1 MFNIDHFRIPNL
13 PVNPPYDHDEVNHRL
28 HFVNANGATTN
39 HAEVRELIIQKG
51 HFEEHET
58 CQCPIFPHCS
68 VPFSTSS
75 VSHFPMSPMSHFP
88 YGQCPI
94 LPHLHPISYQCPIFP
109 HFKCPIFPHF
119 QYLIFPHSHYLL
131 YVYWIRWQPKIP
143 IPIGRDTGGKWSK
156 GLNRW
161 MVSLGLHFAVISRN
175 LNTGSATKITCSSA
189 SFNTFQTGSQLTKC
203 PMKMSN

>member
-1 MFNIDHFRIPNL
+1 MYNIDHFSIPNL

-94 LPHLHPISYQCPIFP
+94 LPHLHLISYQCPIFP
-109 HFKCPIFPHF
+109 FF
-119 QYLIFPHSHYLL
+119 LISSVPFSHISN
-131 YVYWIRWQPKIP
+131 VSFSHIP
-143 IPIGRDTGGKWSK
+143 IICCMSIESDDNQRF
-156 GLNRW
+156 LFQ
-161 MVSLGLHFAVISRN
+161 LAEILA
-175 LNTGSATKITCSSA
+175 GSEAKV
-189 SFNTFQTGSQLTKC
+189 
-203 PMKMSN
+203 